1 MCYSDIKSDREDFEM
16 LLLNQKRN
24 ILVATD
30 ILSPVNTQ
38 TKIYFPNE
46 AIAALQNMH
55 YQKVK
60 SQSALK
66 TAIELA
72 QFQGLEHHVLMPIV
86 HYDKSLGTYRLV
98 KDNDRQFTNI
108 EHNLMLAIPVY
119 KDYKQAEQ
127 DFADIIKI
135 LNKQTLRVRLIILN
149 LDTYEPDAMT
159 VDYQKAGYFDQFSGL
174 HALLPERAGSWS
186 YLAINNLPNNLLN
199 TLSIPTMEIAM
210 EQAKKDPRTNNKTFY
225 LSGAAQLNMCSC
237 YDFQGDLAQLQEYPL
252 INEDT
257 YQVGRISSKQ
267 AKMIGWTDLTES
279 DRIISSIVKR
289 IDKDPVKHRY
299 GFDDIIEIEQ
309 EAMDESG
316 LRDLFNLNDDEE

>member
-1 MCYSDIKSDREDFEM
+1 M

-24 ILVATD
+24 ILVAAD
-30 ILSPVNTQ
+30 ILSPANTQ

-46 AIAALQNMH
+46 AIAALQNMR

-60 SQSALK
+60 SQTALK

-119 KDYKQAEQ
+119 KNYKQAEK
-127 DFADIIKI
+127 DFKDTIKI
-135 LNKQTLRVRLIILN
+135 LNKQILRIRLIILS
-149 LDTYEPDAMT
+149 LDTYKPDAMT
-159 VDYQKAGYFDQFSGL
+159 VDYQKAGFFDQYSAL

-199 TLSIPTMEIAM
+199 MLSIPTMEIAID
-210 EQAKKDPRTNNKTFY
+210 QAKKDPRTKNGTFY
-225 LSGAAQLNMCSC
+225 LSGAAQLNMSSC

-257 YQVGRISSKQ
+257 YQVGKINAKQ
-267 AKMIGWTDLTES
+267 AEMIGWIDRTES
-279 DRIISSIVKR
+279 DRLISNIVKK
-289 IDKDPVKHRY
+289 IDEDPVEHKY
-299 GFDDIIEIEQ
+299 GFDDLIEIEQ

-316 LRDLFNLNDDEE
+316 LNDLFNDDEE